1 MCHQSGKDEDLQI
14 INRLRVEKLANHCR
28 SWLWTMAGGHH
39 CRRPSLALPV
49 AGGLIGSA
57 DRKPAERRLTTL

>member
-1 MCHQSGKDEDLQI
+1 MRHQSGKDEDLQI
-14 INRLRVEKLANHCR
+14 INRLRVEKQA
-28 SWLWTMAGGHH
+28 
-39 CRRPSLALPV
+39 SLTLPV